1 MEQGRT
7 LPNNKITQFILRID
21 IAHNIA
27 LDYKFIAEKLKNDF
41 ENYRTELHS
50 NYNVNI
56 DDIQVTKEDFI
67 KYLLSTA
74 ATNIKLDSFEK
85 CIIVDLYQYIDC
97 ESYMPYLKKIIQIL
111 KSFQIEI
118 NARRI
123 GMRYINIFPCSK
135 ISEINKILD
144 STDAKSLKESLNEEK
159 IIRSMIVREYQY
171 GDSLSRVQFG
181 IPNKFYPSILKN
193 YDIVLDIDVYSSGNQ
208 EIDTWEESIMQLNHQ
223 AYDIF
228 IKYIKESYLQT
239 LE

>member
-21 IAHNIA
+21 IAHDIV
-27 LDYKFIAEKLKNDF
+27 LDYKLVAEMLKNDF

-50 NYNVNI
+50 NYNVNL
-56 DDIQVTKEDFI
+56 DDVQVTKEDFI
-67 KYLLSTA
+67 KYHLFTA
-74 ATNIKLDSFEK
+74 TTNIKIDSFEK
-85 CIIVDLYQYIDC
+85 CIIIDLYQYIDS
-97 ESYMPYLKKIIQIL
+97 ESYIHYLKRIIEIL
-111 KSFQIEI
+111 KSVQKNI

-135 ISEINKILD
+135 INEISKILD
-144 STDAKSLKESLNEEK
+144 STDAKSLKESLSDDR
-159 IIRSMIVREYQY
+159 IIRSMIVREYQN
-171 GDSLSRVQFG
+171 GESLSRVQFG

-208 EIDTWEESIMQLNHQ
+208 AIDTWEESIMQFNHQ

-228 IKYIKESYLQT
+228 INYIKESFIQT